1 MGYRKLGVDNKHRR
15 SMLANLTIS
24 LIMNEKI
31 TTTETRAKE
40 VRRCFDKMVTYGKN
54 GSLVS
59 RRKAT
64 AFLMNNKEA
73 TKKLFDEIAPRY
85 NGRNGGYTRILK
97 LDERRGDDA
106 LMAIIELV

>member
-1 MGYRKLGVDNKHRR
+1 MRKLGVDNKHRR

-31 TTTETRAKE
+31 ETTEARAKE
-40 VRRCFDKMVTYGKN
+40 VRKFMDKMITYGKN

-59 RRKAT
+59 RRKAL

-73 TKKLFDEIAPRY
+73 AKKVFDDLAPRY
-85 NGRNGGYTRILK
+85 KDRNGGYTRILK
-97 LDERRGDDA
+97 VNERRGDDA
-106 LMAIIELV
+106 LICIIELV